1 MNQQN
6 FQNNNQPSF
15 KTLVSDAMKKR
26 LERLLLPPEKP
37 VKDVRPKNNLWIA
50 YVAFNVLLAF
60 LDIITAITVGTFTLW
75 FYGVLVF
82 GAGYGPLLLW
92 EFLFVRPYASR
103 HQKWAAIAGAVI
115 GAFSTVGIGILVA
128 ILNVAKI
135 NTMFGA
141 GTIEMIIIVSMVVLT
156 ASHIVLFGVYYF
168 IDLGFQREQNF
179 AVSLANHDDTVRAV
193 RQAKLIASELLSLGE
208 ELETEKNAGRGA
220 LVGLALNKLG
230 TTNLLDDELE
240 PEKVPFRSNGN
251 HP

>member
-1 MNQQN
+1 MTQYSS
-6 FQNNNQPSF
+6 NNNQPSF

-37 VKDVRPKNNLWIA
+37 VKDMRPKNNLWIA
-50 YVAFNVLLAF
+50 YAAFNVLLAF

-92 EFLFVRPYASR
+92 EFLFIRPYASK
-103 HQKWAAIAGAVI
+103 HQKWAAIAGAII
-115 GAFSTVGIGILVA
+115 GAFSTIGIGILVA

-135 NTMFGA
+135 NSMFGS
-141 GTIEMIIIVSMVVLT
+141 GTMEMVIIVSMVVLT
-156 ASHIVLFGVYYF
+156 ALHIALFGYYYF
-168 IDLGFQREQNF
+168 SDLGFQREQNF
-179 AVSLANHDDTVRAV
+179 ATTLANHDDTVRSV
-193 RQAKLIASELLSLGE
+193 GMAKVIARELLSLGE
-208 ELETEKNAGRGA
+208 ELETEKKDGRGA

-230 TTNLLDDELE
+230 TTNLMEEELE
-240 PEKVPFRSNGN
+240 PEKVPSGNNGN